1 MTKTKNVKRNLY
13 SHYVLRFVIFA
24 VFIRRHNLIIADLLT
39 DISTRLRG
47 VTDTPEL
54 DAQVLLA
61 HLTGKTRTWLAAHP
75 ETHLSDPQRDAV
87 EEAVSKLTAGTP
99 LPYIL
104 DHWEFFGL
112 DFKVTPDVLIPRPET
127 ELLVEQAILWLQ
139 SRPVTTYSALRA
151 ADVGTGS
158 GCIAVS
164 LAKQIHDLRVLATDL
179 SLPALKVA
187 HQNALRHDVNHRVD
201 FVQCDLLPQHPFPLP
216 TESHFDVICA
226 NLPYIPTATL
236 EHLPIFGRE
245 PTLALNGGS
254 DGLDPIRHLLKIAPE
269 WLAPNGL
276 ILLEIEAGQGMAAVS
291 LAYDSFDHATIN
303 LRRDLAGQE
312 RLVAIRI

>member
-1 MTKTKNVKRNLY
+1 MNVLPA
-13 SHYVLRFVIFA
+13 LEQ
-24 VFIRRHNLIIADLLT
+24 
-39 DISTRLRG
+39 ISDRLRAL
-47 VTDTPEL
+47 TDTPEL

-61 HLTGKTRTWLAAHP
+61 HLTGKPRTWLAAHP
-75 ETHLSDPQRDAV
+75 DTHLSRPQLAAV
-87 EEAVSKLTAGTP
+87 ESAVSKLVAGTP

-104 DHWEFFGL
+104 GHWEFFSL
-112 DFKVTPDVLIPRPET
+112 DFELTPDVLIPRPET

-139 SRPVTTYSALRA
+139 SRPVTTQSSLRA

-164 LAKQIHDLRVLATDL
+164 LAHHIPDLRVLATDL

-187 HQNALRHDVNHRVD
+187 RRNAHKHRVDDRVD
-201 FVQCDLLPQHPFPLP
+201 FVQCDLLPPHPSPLP

-226 NLPYIPTATL
+226 NLPYIPTETL
-236 EHLPIFGRE
+236 EHLPIYGRE

-269 WLAPNGL
+269 WLAPDGL
-276 ILLEIEAGQGMAAVS
+276 LLLEIEAGQGMAAVS
-291 LAYDSFDHATIN
+291 LAYDSFDNATIN
-303 LRRDLAGQE
+303 LRRDLAGNE
-312 RLVAIRI
+312 RMVAILLG

>member
-1 MTKTKNVKRNLY
+1 MA
-13 SHYVLRFVIFA
+13 VLNFMD
-24 VFIRRHNLIIADLLT
+24 IASLLEQT
-39 DISTRLRG
+39 ADRLRV
-47 VTDTPEL
+47 VTDSPEL

-61 HLTGKTRTWLAAHP
+61 HLMEKPRTWLAAHP
-75 ETHLSDPQRDAV
+75 DSPLSPPQLAAV

-104 DHWEFFGL
+104 GHWEFFHL
-112 DFKVTPDVLIPRPET
+112 DFEITPDVLIPRPET

-139 SRPVTTYSALRA
+139 SRPVTSTSSLRA
-151 ADVGTGS
+151 ADIGTGS

-164 LAKQIHDLRVLATDL
+164 LAHHIPDLRVLATDL
-179 SLPALKVA
+179 SLPALEVA
-187 HQNALRHDVNHRVD
+187 HRNALRHRVANRVD
-201 FVQCDLLPQHPFPLP
+201 FVECDLLPPHPTPLP

-226 NLPYIPTATL
+226 NLPYIPTETL

-269 WLAPNGL
+269 WLAPKGL
-276 ILLEIEAGQGMAAVS
+276 ILLEIEAGQGVAAVS
-291 LAYDSFDHATIN
+291 LAYDSFDNATIN
-303 LRRDLAGQE
+303 LRRDLAGNE
-312 RLVAIRI
+312 RMVAIRLG